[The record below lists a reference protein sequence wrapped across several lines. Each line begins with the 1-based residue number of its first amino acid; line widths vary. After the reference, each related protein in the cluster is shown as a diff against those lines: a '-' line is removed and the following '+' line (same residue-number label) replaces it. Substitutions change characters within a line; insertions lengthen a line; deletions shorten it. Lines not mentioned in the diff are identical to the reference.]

1 MKWVAAI
8 VAVLAV
14 SKAALLEQQATS
26 KLRTQTGRKQKQ
38 AANKNGAL
46 KRAPFSQAF
55 PAERVQ

>member
-38 AANKNGAL
+38 AANKNRPQT
-46 KRAPFSQAF
+46 KTAP
-55 PAERVQ
+55 